1 MHARIFRYVRS
12 LVSISLIVAGCD
24 DRADRASSPTAPDR
38 GQSVMVTAAPAEIVP
53 EFLSSPFCRTLRRFL
68 LRLDL
73 TIHSVQDRVPGV
85 TRFEFADRFGGRAI
99 PMVTPAFDMAAAL
112 PNSMPVPLPSSSPVP
127 LPSSSSIPIP
137 GTLSLEG
144 LRFPS
149 GSRTLPL
156 VLEFDC
162 GVRSAGTLFI
172 SVETTDRRGMSEVS
186 HVSVR
191 VGS

>member
-1 MHARIFRYVRS
+1 MNARIFRYVVS

-24 DRADRASSPTAPDR
+24 DRAERVSSPTAPDR
-38 GQSVMVTAAPAEIVP
+38 GQSVMAIAAPAEIAP
-53 EFLSSPFCRTLRRFL
+53 EFLPSPFCRTLRRFL

-73 TIHSVQDRVPGV
+73 TIHPVPDRVLGMA
-85 TRFEFADRFGGRAI
+85 RFDFADRFGGRAI
-99 PMVTPAFDMAAAL
+99 PVVTPAFDMAATL

-156 VLEFDC
+156 VLEFGC

-172 SVETTDRRGMSEVS
+172 SVETTDRRGMSDVWRVS
-186 HVSVR
+186 AR
-191 VGS
+191 IGS